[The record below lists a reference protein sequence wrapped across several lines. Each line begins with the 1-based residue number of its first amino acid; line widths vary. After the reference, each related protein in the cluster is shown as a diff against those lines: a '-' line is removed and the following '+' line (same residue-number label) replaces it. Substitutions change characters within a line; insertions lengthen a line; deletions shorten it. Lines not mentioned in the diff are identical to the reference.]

1 MMDFKSAKSKAQ
13 WVAQNREKL
22 IALIRAVVLKLQNTE
37 DRHELIDKAKNKLYT
52 LVRMLKAYVKG
63 EYKGIPWKTI
73 VLITAGL
80 IYFVNP
86 FDLVPDMIP
95 VAGLLDDAAIILW
108 IFTTIGKDVEAFDNW
123 ESAKASSPQ

>member
-123 ESAKASSPQ
+123 ESEKASSPQ

>member
-1 MMDFKSAKSKAQ
+1 MDFKRAKSKAQ
-13 WVAQNREKL
+13 RVAQNREKL

-52 LVRMLKAYVKG
+52 LVRMLKAYIKG

-123 ESAKASSPQ
+123 ESAKASSSPQ